1 MANTLI
7 VGGTIIDGSG
17 APLRPATD
25 VLLTGDRIHTI
36 GTSATEAADS
46 LADLV
51 RIDATGKTVMPGLI
65 DAHTHVT
72 LGEPASNDELFF
84 RREPA
89 SAAMIAAYNVPK
101 LLRAGVTSFLDA
113 DGLFNIG
120 PALRDCINAGIVQGP
135 TMKSGGYALMTAVGG
150 TAGRLIPDE
159 GTAGYAEV
167 THNRDE
173 MVRAVRRQIKEGVD
187 CIKIHV
193 TGSVPGRR
201 GEFSVWKLDELRAIT
216 ETAHELGAWV
226 LGHCRSTDSTL
237 QAAHA
242 GIDIIYHGSF
252 LNEACVDAMA
262 EAGSALC
269 PTFTFLANLSEFGSK
284 AGSEM
289 AALDWFR
296 SEIEATAEMTR
307 LAFDRGVPLLCG
319 TETGFTVTPIGEWHA
334 REMELFVRYLGLT
347 PLEAIAC
354 GTRNG
359 TIATREQG
367 ETGELK
373 EGMRADVLVVDGD
386 PSNDVTIL
394 QDKRNLLHVFCR
406 GVDVDLTPIPSR
418 ANLPGERSMSWTAV
432 PLTWGLAHS

>member
-1 MANTLI
+1 MGNTLI
-7 VGGTIIDGSG
+7 VGGSVIDGSG
-17 APLRPATD
+17 APPRPSTD
-25 VLLTGDRIHTI
+25 VLVSGSRIHLI
-36 GTSATEAADS
+36 GAEAAAAAEL

-51 RIDATGKTVMPGLI
+51 RIDARGKTVMPGLI

-173 MVRAVRRQIKEGVD
+173 MVRAVRRQVKEGAD

-193 TGSVPGRR
+193 TGSVPGRK
-201 GEFSVWKLDELRAIT
+201 GEFSVWKLDELKAVC

-226 LGHCRSTDSTL
+226 LGHCRSTDATL
-237 QAAHA
+237 QAALA
-242 GIDIIYHGSF
+242 GIDIIYHASF
-252 LNEACVDAMA
+252 LDEACVDAVS
-262 EAGSALC
+262 EAKSAIC
-269 PTFTFLANLSEFGSK
+269 PTFTFLANLAEFGSK

-296 SEIEATAEMTR
+296 SEIEATAEIMR
-307 LAFDRGVPLLCG
+307 LAYDRGIPLLCG

-334 REMELFVRYLGLT
+334 REMELFVRHLGLT
-347 PLEAIAC
+347 PLEAITC
-354 GTRNG
+354 GTKNG
-359 TIATREQG
+359 AIATREQG
-367 ETGELK
+367 ETGEIR
-373 EGMRADVLVVDGD
+373 EGMRADILVVDGD
-386 PSNDVTIL
+386 PSRDVTIL
-394 QDKRNLLHVFCR
+394 QDKRNLIHVICR
-406 GVDVDLTPIPSR
+406 GVDTDLTPIPPRS
-418 ANLPGERSMSWTAV
+418 NLPGERSMSWTAV